1 MKVRSSVTAS
11 RWPFV
16 RRILGLLLLVATCWG
31 TLLVAIPVPTG
42 DPVLLS
48 TSPADGEEAK
58 SPDELRLT
66 FDRPVPAGLVTV
78 RMTNPTGAQV
88 VAGRPFTPAGAPDTV
103 AVAMPKTRYG
113 GTYSVAWSLP
123 SSRLEPISGTSSF
136 MVSAPTKRQPAVIG
150 TDRDPVVAAVYTV
163 AVQVAT
169 AALLVGIGLVF
180 ALVLAWPA
188 GGTQRL
194 VRRLITYVWWTLLI
208 STLLTIASFGAFA
221 ARTSLGEAF
230 DPALL
235 SGTFGSD
242 TGAALLLR
250 LLVLVP
256 VTIALVLLVTSPAA
270 ETRGERWSG
279 AVAVLGCAAALATTW
294 SFAGPHDPHGPPLA
308 TIGAETGLLLAIAI
322 AVGGPVLLWILQRGD
337 GDSVLRAVLPR
348 LARVMTACGALLVV
362 VAVIT
367 AGGWELAALLA
378 LATLVVAT
386 AVAARLWVRRRSD
399 TRGKDLPGRLRLR
412 RVAMVAVAATAV
424 LMVATSA
431 VDRADPAFGL
441 WSAPSGEVD
450 INR

>member
-1 MKVRSSVTAS
+1 MKVRSVAAS
-11 RWPFV
+11 RWSLA
-16 RRILGLLLLVATCWG
+16 RRFLGLLLLVAACWG
-31 TLLVAIPVPTG
+31 TLLVAIPAPTG

-48 TSPADGEEAK
+48 TAPAAGEFVKSPAEF
-58 SPDELRLT
+58 RLT

-78 RMTNPTGAQV
+78 RMINPTGEQV
-88 VAGRPFTPAGAPDTV
+88 VAGRPFTPPGAPDTV

-113 GTYSVAWSLP
+113 GTYSVAWSVP

-136 MVSAPTKRQPAVIG
+136 SVSAPTKLQPAALE
-150 TDRDPVVAAVYTV
+150 TDRNPVVVAVYTV

-169 AALLVGIGLVF
+169 AALLLGIGLVF
-180 ALVLAWPA
+180 ALVVAWPA

-194 VRRLITYVWWTLLI
+194 VRRLITYAWWTLLI
-208 STLLTIASFGAFA
+208 STLLTIASFGTFA

-235 SGTFGSD
+235 AGTFGSD
-242 TGAALLLR
+242 AGAALRLR

-256 VTIALVLLVTSPAA
+256 VTIALVLLLAGRPA

-294 SFAGPHDPHGPPLA
+294 SFAGPHDPHGPPLP

-386 AVAARLWVRRRSD
+386 GVAARLWVRRRAD
-399 TRGKDLPGRLRLR
+399 TRGKDLPGRRRLR

-441 WSAPSGEVD
+441 WSASHGDID